1 MQSDI
6 LRTNNKISVAKFAM
20 EAISEKL
27 AVTRELYTPITKY
40 DQTTC

>member
-6 LRTNNKISVAKFAM
+6 VGTNSKFPSLTSM

-27 AVTRELYTPITKY
+27 AVTRELYTPVAK
-40 DQTTC
+40 DAETTS